1 MRNKEEEHLQI
12 NCISWFDYQYP
23 KLQKLLF
30 AVPNGGSRN
39 ILEAVNL
46 KKQGVRAG
54 VSDLVLLY
62 SSTQYPFLCLEFKAK
77 KGVQSTEQKE
87 FQKSVESVGGLY
99 VLIRS
104 FDEFK
109 IIIEK
114 YLSDSTFVLK

>member
-1 MRNKEEEHLQI
+1 MRDKEEEHLQI
-12 NCISWFDYQYP
+12 NCISWFDYPYP

-39 ILEAVNL
+39 KLEAVNL

-54 VSDLVLLY
+54 VSDLIFLY
-62 SSTQYPFLCLEFKAK
+62 ATTQYPFLGLEFKAK
-77 KGVQSTEQKE
+77 KGVQSSEQKE

-104 FDEFK
+104 FDEFQK
-109 IIIEK
+109 IIVSYMTNSINIQ
-114 YLSDSTFVLK
+114 

>member
-39 ILEAVNL
+39 KIEAKNL

-62 SSTQYPFLCLEFKAK
+62 HTTQYPFLAIEFKAK
-77 KGVQSTEQKE
+77 KGVQSKEQKE

-104 FDEFK
+104 FDEFQQL
-109 IIIEK
+109 IVSYMTNSIFIQ
-114 YLSDSTFVLK
+114 